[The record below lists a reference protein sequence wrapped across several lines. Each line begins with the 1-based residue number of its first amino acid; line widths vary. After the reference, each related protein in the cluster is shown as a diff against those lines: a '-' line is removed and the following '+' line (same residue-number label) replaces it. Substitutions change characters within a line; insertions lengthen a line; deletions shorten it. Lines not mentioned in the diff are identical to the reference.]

1 MIPRSSGVLLHIT
14 SLPSAHGI
22 GDLGPEAYRF
32 VDWLAA
38 AGQQVWQILPL
49 GPTGY
54 GNSPYSAGSAFA
66 GNSDLISLDRLV
78 EDGLLVADQLRHA
91 LPQDHVD
98 YDNVHKFKQYA
109 LHLAFERFQPSAEYQ
124 AFLGRAAYWLDDYV
138 RVTAGSDA
146 QEAAFLCFEQF
157 EFDRQWAALRQYG
170 NERHVLIVGDV
181 PIFVADGSADVRAHP
196 ELFYLDTA
204 GKPTK
209 VAGVPPDLFSETGQ
223 RWGNPLYNWPAMAER
238 GFDWW
243 RDRLRRTMEFVDV
256 VRIDHFRGFAA
267 YWAVPASEPTAVNGE
282 WEQAPG
288 HELFRTLSREMGAL
302 PIVVEDLGLITSDVI
317 ELRDD
322 FGFPGMK
329 VLQFAFDGHAD
340 NPYLPHAYP
349 HECIVYTG
357 THDNDTTRGW
367 YDNQP
372 EETKD
377 IVRRYLARD
386 LHEPAWDL
394 MRLASASV
402 AQAAIFP
409 VQDLLSLGNEARL
422 NFPGTPDGNWAW
434 RLAPGALTNDLAGRL
449 HDLTAL
455 YGRLPQ
461 SPREPEVVDGY
472 PFGVAAINS
481 GL

>member
-14 SLPSAHGI
+14 SLPGEYGI

-32 VDWLAA
+32 VDWLEAA
-38 AGQQVWQILPL
+38 SQQVWQILPL

-54 GNSPYSAGSAFA
+54 GNSPYSASSAFA
-66 GNSDLISLDRLV
+66 GNPDLISLDRLV
-78 EDGLLVADQLRHA
+78 ADGLLKPDELSHG
-91 LPQDHVD
+91 LPRDHVD
-98 YDNVHKFKQYA
+98 YENVHKFKQFA
-109 LHLAFERFQPSAEYQ
+109 LGLAFARFRGAPEYD
-124 AFLGRAAYWLDDYV
+124 AFLGRTAYWLDNYV
-138 RVTAGSDA
+138 RVTASGED
-146 QEAAFLCFEQF
+146 EASFLRFQQF
-157 EFDRQWAALRQYG
+157 EFDHQWRALRQYA
-170 NERHVLIVGDV
+170 NERRVLIVGDI

-196 ELFYLDTA
+196 EQFHVDRA
-204 GKPTK
+204 GKPTH

-243 RDRLRRTMEFVDV
+243 RDRLRRTTELVDV

-267 YWAVPASEPTAVNGE
+267 YWSVPATEKTAVKGK

-288 HELFRTLSREMGAL
+288 HELFRTVKQDMGDL
-302 PIVVEDLGLITSDVI
+302 PIVVEDLGLITSDVLQ
-317 ELRDD
+317 LRDE

-329 VLQFAFDGHAD
+329 VLQFAFDGKAD
-340 NPYLPHAYP
+340 NPYLPHNYP
-349 HECIVYTG
+349 SDCIVYTG
-357 THDNDTTRGW
+357 THDNETTRGW
-367 YDNQP
+367 YAEQP

-377 IVRRYLARD
+377 VIRRYLARD

-394 MRLASASV
+394 IRLASSSV
-402 AQAAIFP
+402 ARGAIFP

-422 NFPGTPDGNWAW
+422 NAPGTPDGNWAW
-434 RLAPGALTNDLAGRL
+434 RLQADALTEELAERL

-455 YGRLPQ
+455 YGRLPAL
-461 SPREPEVVDGY
+461 PRKPEVVKGY